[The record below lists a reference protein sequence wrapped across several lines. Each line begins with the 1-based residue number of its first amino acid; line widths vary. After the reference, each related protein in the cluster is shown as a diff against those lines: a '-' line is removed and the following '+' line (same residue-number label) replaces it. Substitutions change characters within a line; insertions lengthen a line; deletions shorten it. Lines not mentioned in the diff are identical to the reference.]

1 MLIKK
6 GGIMKLKD
14 IMNTNLEFIN
24 ASASV
29 YDAIEKIVDKR
40 IRSLLVTHI
49 DKDDRFGLIT
59 VRDIVYKVIDKGLDI
74 KQTKVGEIA
83 SSPLVC
89 INKEEYL
96 DKIIKMMSKANVS
109 RVFICENNKIIGVI
123 SLIDILRA
131 YLVSNAKGE
140 DIV

>member
-1 MLIKK
+1 
-6 GGIMKLKD
+6 MKLKD
-14 IMNTNLEFIN
+14 IMNTNLEFID
-24 ASASV
+24 AEASV

-40 IRSLLVTHI
+40 IRSLLVAHV
-49 DKDDRFGLIT
+49 DKDDDYGLIT

-74 KQTKVGEIA
+74 KQTKVKKIA
-83 SSPLVC
+83 SSPLIC
-89 INKEEYL
+89 INKEEML
-96 DKIIKMMSKANVS
+96 DKIIKMMSDANVS
-109 RVFICENNKIIGVI
+109 RVFICENNKIIGVV

>member
-1 MLIKK
+1 
-6 GGIMKLKD
+6 MKLKD

-24 ASASV
+24 ADASV

-40 IRSLLVTHI
+40 IRSLLVTHV
-49 DKDDRFGLIT
+49 DNRDDYGLIT

-74 KQTKVGEIA
+74 KKTKIKDIA
-83 SSPLVC
+83 SSPLIC
-89 INKEEYL
+89 INKEEML

-109 RVFICENNKIIGVI
+109 RVFICENNKIIGVV
-123 SLIDILRA
+123 SLVDILKA
-131 YLVSNAKGE
+131 YLVSSAKGE

>member
-1 MLIKK
+1 
-6 GGIMKLKD
+6 MKLKD

-24 ASASV
+24 ADDSV

-40 IRSLLVTHI
+40 IRSLLLTYV
-49 DKDDRFGLIT
+49 DKDNDFGLIT
-59 VRDIVYKVIDKGLDI
+59 VRDIVYKVIDKGLNI

-83 SSPLVC
+83 SSPLLC

-96 DKIIKMMSKANVS
+96 DKIIKMMSEANVS
-109 RVFICENNKIIGVI
+109 RVFIYDGNKIIGVV

-131 YLVSNAKGE
+131 FLVSNAKGE

>member
-1 MLIKK
+1 
-6 GGIMKLKD
+6 MKLKD

-24 ASASV
+24 ADDSV

-40 IRSLLVTHI
+40 IRSLLVTYV
-49 DKDDRFGLIT
+49 DKDNDFGLIT
-59 VRDIVYKVIDKGLDI
+59 VRDIVYKVIDKGLNI

-83 SSPLVC
+83 SSPLLC

-96 DKIIKMMSKANVS
+96 DKIIKMMSEANVS
-109 RVFICENNKIIGVI
+109 RVFIYDGNKIIGVV

-131 YLVSNAKGE
+131 FLVSNAKGE

>member
-1 MLIKK
+1 
-6 GGIMKLKD
+6 MKLKD